1 MKPEQIIRKVQDDAA
16 EWIEMCEE
24 PATLVAGILAKK
36 LSNLME
42 YVDYLEKRI
51 DYENRVRAYERNN
64 TKHT

>member
-1 MKPEQIIRKVQDDAA
+1 MKPEQIIKKVQEDAS

-24 PATLVAGILAKK
+24 PATLVAGILATK

-51 DYENRVRAYERNN
+51 DYENRLRAYERNN
-64 TKHT
+64 AK